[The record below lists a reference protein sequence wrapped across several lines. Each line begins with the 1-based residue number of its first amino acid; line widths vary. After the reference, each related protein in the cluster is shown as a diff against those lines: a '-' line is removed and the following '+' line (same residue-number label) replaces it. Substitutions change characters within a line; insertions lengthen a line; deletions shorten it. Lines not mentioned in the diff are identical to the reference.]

1 MKNILAISSLTVS
14 LEDKV
19 ILKNI
24 NLKVHPGEIHAIMGP
39 NGSGKSSL
47 AMTIAGNPKYFV
59 KRNSRIKLNTM
70 DIAKLSPDKR
80 AKLGLFMAFQQP
92 LAIFGVSVLNLL
104 RLASTTT
111 NSPLS
116 SFTEFLSSLRQKAS
130 ALQIPEEMLKRSL
143 NDGFSGGEKKKM
155 EALQAQVLKPKLA
168 IFDEIDTGLDID
180 ALKLVAKTIKELAKK
195 ETGII
200 IITHYQRLLKYI
212 KPDYVHILI
221 NGQIVKSGPSSL
233 AQQVE
238 KSGYEKYL
246 I

>member
-1 MKNILAISSLTVS
+1 MLAISSLTVS